1 MEKIDN
7 QQKIV
12 EKIEKIVTPVVEEMG
27 LSLVDVE
34 YIQDGGYWYVRVYV
48 ENLNGDITLEEC
60 ATISGKVDE
69 DIDRLIEQRFFLE
82 ISSPG
87 IERPLKKLNDYV
99 RFKGKKIRVA
109 LKHKIEDKKNFEGV
123 IVDCKENRILLE
135 VEEEKVMEIPF
146 SEIRKANIVYE
157 FDEI

>member
-87 IERPLKKLNDYV
+87 IDRPLKQLNDYV
-99 RFKGKKIRVA
+99 RFKGAKIRVA
-109 LKHKIEDKKNFEGV
+109 LKYKIEDTENFEGV

>member
-1 MEKIDN
+1 MEKLDN
-7 QQKIV
+7 QQKII

-34 YIQDGGYWYVRVYV
+34 YMQDGGYWYVRIYV
-48 ENLNGDITLEEC
+48 ENLNGEITLEDC

-69 DIDRLIEQRFFLE
+69 DIDKLIEQRFFLE

-87 IERPLKKLNDYV
+87 IERPLKKLDDYI
-99 RFKGKKIRVA
+99 RFKGEKIKVS
-109 LKHKIEDKKNFEGV
+109 LKHKLDDKKNFEG
-123 IVDCKENRILLE
+123 IIADCKENIILLE
-135 VEEEKVMEIPF
+135 IEEGNSIEIPF